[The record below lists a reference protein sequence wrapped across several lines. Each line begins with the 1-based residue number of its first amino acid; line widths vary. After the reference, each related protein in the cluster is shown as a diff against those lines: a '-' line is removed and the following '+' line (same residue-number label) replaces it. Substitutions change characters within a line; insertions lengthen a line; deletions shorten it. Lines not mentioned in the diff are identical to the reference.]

1 MASSISSF
9 ISTFGSDVARK
20 FMFDVT
26 IPVPLALSSYASTG
40 RQLTFRCDNAML
52 PGRNVATTDKKIG
65 SAPVEKFPYHTSYND
80 VVLDFI
86 VNGNMGER
94 IFFDAWLDL
103 VNPSNDFNFNYKS
116 SYAVDILITQY
127 DMTGKKTYETK
138 LIDAFPTTVNQMDLS
153 WNSEDVHRVSVDFAY
168 TYWTNNAINPLSASS
183 LTQTLKS
190 EFLNSL

>member
-1 MASSISSF
+1 MPSSISSF

-52 PGRNVATTDKKIG
+52 PGRNIAIMDKKIG
-65 SAPVEKFPYHTSYND
+65 AAPVEKFPYHSSYND

-94 IFFDAWLDL
+94 VFFDAWLDL
-103 VNPSNDFNFNYKS
+103 VNPSTDFNFNYKA

-127 DMTGKKTYETK
+127 DLTGNKTYQTK
-138 LIDAFPTTVNQMDLS
+138 LIDAYPVTVNQMDLA
-153 WNSEDVHRVSVDFAY
+153 WNSEDVHRVTVDFAY
-168 TYWTNNAINPLSASS
+168 TYWTNNAVNPLS
-183 LTQTLKS
+183 
-190 EFLNSL
+190 LNSLGKTIKSELFNF